1 MNLDRARLKI
11 AEPFH
16 SQNDPNSN
24 ASILLRARFLTV
36 PLARQSFLHA
46 AFFTWFQIEG
56 MPLNLFDDILL
67 LNFSFEAAQ
76 GAF

>member
-1 MNLDRARLKI
+1 MNLDRDRLKI
-11 AEPFH
+11 AGRFH

-24 ASILLRARFLTV
+24 ASILLLARFLTV
-36 PLARQSFLHA
+36 PHARQDFAYA

-56 MPLNLFDDILL
+56 VPLNLLADILL